1 MCSLFFLSDFAN
13 LVKLRVLSSARR
25 LGAVGAFLAVFAGF
39 VLSAAAVDEVFV
51 SYSTPG
57 PDRYADGLRV
67 ADGECY
73 ALVCTKKGA
82 VFGGFTAAGTV
93 ALPETDDI
101 AVIAPAALD
110 GRCRPVVFALP
121 KTYVD
126 AHRTDEW
133 SVQLLDTRTAAGRPA
148 GLVDGVPARINGSGR
163 VDGTV
168 SLGGAGMVAFGRG
181 TGPARASL
189 ASALP
194 PGLVPQPVITGIAVQ
209 DGRVVVSVD
218 GTVPFVTYDLS
229 GAETPDGLARQP
241 DRVAR
246 ERRDGAAGQTV
257 VLEVEPGAKAR
268 FFKVVR
274 AK

>member
-1 MCSLFFLSDFAN
+1 MKIVAI
-13 LVKLRVLSSARR
+13 V
-25 LGAVGAFLAVFAGF
+25 VGL
-39 VLSAAAVDEVFV
+39 VLSAGAAVDDVAV

-57 PDRYADGLRV
+57 PDRYADGTRV

-82 VFGGFTAAGTV
+82 AFAGFTAMGTV
-93 ALPETDDI
+93 ASPETDDI

-110 GRCRPVVFALP
+110 GRCRPVVFTLP
-121 KTYVD
+121 KAYAD
-126 AHRTDEW
+126 AHRTDDW
-133 SVQLLDTRTAAGRPA
+133 SVQLLDTRAADGRPV
-148 GLVDGVPARINGSGR
+148 GLVNGVPGRINGFGR
-163 VDGTV
+163 VDGTI
-168 SLGGAGMVAFGRG
+168 SLDVAGMVAFGRAS
-181 TGPARASL
+181 GPARASL

-194 PGLVPQPVITGIAVQ
+194 PELVPQPVITGIAVQ

-218 GTVPFVTYDLS
+218 DTVPFVTYDLS
-229 GAETPDGLARQP
+229 GAETPEGLARQP

-246 ERRDGAAGQTV
+246 EKRDGAAGRTV
-257 VLEVEPGAKAR
+257 TLEVEPGAKAR

>member
-1 MCSLFFLSDFAN
+1 MCLLSDFAISAIA
-13 LVKLRVLSSARR
+13 RVFSPRR
-25 LGAVGAFLAVFAGF
+25 CLHLAWVALAVAGL
-39 VLSAAAVDEVFV
+39 VRPAGAVDEVFV

-57 PDRYADGLRV
+57 PDRYADGTRV

-73 ALVCTKKGA
+73 ALVCTKKGSA
-82 VFGGFTAAGTV
+82 FAGFTAAGT
-93 ALPETDDI
+93 AAMPETDDI

-121 KTYVD
+121 KAYVE
-126 AHRTDEW
+126 AHRTDVW
-133 SVQLLDTRTAAGRPA
+133 SVQLLDTRTAAGKPA
-148 GLVDGVPARINGSGR
+148 GLVDGVPARINGSGEVEGV
-163 VDGTV
+163 VD
-168 SLGGAGMVAFGRG
+168 LDGAGMVAFGRAF
-181 TGPARASL
+181 GPARASL
-189 ASALP
+189 ASTLP
-194 PGLVPQPVITGIAVQ
+194 PGLVPQPVITGIDVQ

-218 GTVPFVTYDLS
+218 DTVPFVTYDLS
-229 GAETPDGLARQP
+229 GAETPEGLSRQP

-246 ERRDGAAGQTV
+246 EKRDGAAGRTV

>member
-1 MCSLFFLSDFAN
+1 MDVFFVFFGKLLGKIGSIRAAIV
-13 LVKLRVLSSARR
+13 LVIGL
-25 LGAVGAFLAVFAGF
+25 
-39 VLSAAAVDEVFV
+39 VLSADAAIDEVFV

-57 PDRYADGLRV
+57 PDRYADGSRV

-73 ALVCTKKGA
+73 ALVCTKKGSA
-82 VFGGFTAAGTV
+82 FAGFTAAGTV
-93 ALPETDDI
+93 AMPETDDI

-133 SVQLLDTRTAAGRPA
+133 SVQLLDTRTAAGQPA
-148 GLVDGVPARINGSGR
+148 GLVDGVPARINGFGR

-168 SLGGAGMVAFGRG
+168 SLDGAGMIAFGRAD
-181 TGPARASL
+181 GPARASL
-189 ASALP
+189 ASSLP
-194 PGLVPQPVITGIAVQ
+194 PGLAPQPVITGIDVR
-209 DGRVVVSVD
+209 DGRVTVSVD
-218 GTVPFVTYDLS
+218 DTVPFVTYDLS
-229 GAETPDGLARQP
+229 GAETPDGLVRQP

-246 ERRDGAAGQTV
+246 ERRDGVAGRTV
-257 VLEVEPGAKAR
+257 TLEVEPGAKAR

>member
-1 MCSLFFLSDFAN
+1 MNEKMAALRGLFVKSGAIRAVLALFVGFA
-13 LVKLRVLSSARR
+13 
-25 LGAVGAFLAVFAGF
+25 F
-39 VLSAAAVDEVFV
+39 SAAAVDEVFV

-57 PDRYADGLRV
+57 PDSYADGTRV

-73 ALVCTKKGA
+73 ALVCTKKGSA
-82 VFGGFTAAGTV
+82 FAGFTAAGTL
-93 ALPETDDI
+93 AMPETDDI

-121 KTYVD
+121 KAYVD
-126 AHRTDEW
+126 AHRTDDW

-148 GLVDGVPARINGSGR
+148 GLVDGVPGRINGFGR
-163 VDGTV
+163 VDGAV
-168 SLGGAGMVAFGRG
+168 SLDGAGMVAFGRAD
-181 TGPARASL
+181 GPARATL

-194 PGLVPQPVITGIAVQ
+194 PELVPQPVITGIAMR
-209 DGRVVVSVD
+209 DGRVTVSVD
-218 GTVPFVTYDLS
+218 DTVPFVTYDLS

-246 ERRDGAAGQTV
+246 ERRDGVAGRTV
-257 VLEVEPGAKAR
+257 TLEVEPGAKAR